1 MVYLRR
7 LPRFEYFAP
16 RSVAAVCGA
25 LAEYPGETRL
35 LAGGTDLILQMRRR
49 EVVPRYVIGLKN
61 LPELAFIR
69 SRHHTFALGAMT
81 TLDAIESSPLISREV
96 DFLAQTAAE
105 MGSPE
110 IRLVATIGGNL
121 ASALPCSD
129 LAPPLLVLQAGVKL
143 NSLRGE
149 RTVALENFFLGPGQT
164 IMAPGEFL
172 RAISFP
178 SRPPLSGGAYIKFH
192 DRHAMDMTV
201 AGVAAFVVL
210 QPGGERVQDARIA
223 LATGGPVPLRV
234 KRAEAALQ
242 GEPLTEKAL
251 EKASEVACEE
261 ARPRTSWRA
270 RREFRV
276 ELIRVLTRRALRQAW
291 EKAKSA
297 GAEL

>member
-1 MVYLRR
+1 MTYLRR

-16 RSVAAVCGA
+16 RNVAAVCGA

-69 SRHHTFALGAMT
+69 SGHHTFALGAMT
-81 TLDAIESSPLISREV
+81 TLGAIESSSLISREY
-96 DFLAQTAAE
+96 DFVAQTAAE

-129 LAPPLLVLQAGVKL
+129 MAPPFLVLEAMVKL
-143 NSLRGE
+143 RSVRGE
-149 RTVALENFFLGPGQT
+149 RLVALEDFFLGPGQT
-164 IMAPGEFL
+164 IMKPDEL
-172 RAISFP
+172 LDEIQLPPRQ
-178 SRPPLSGGAYIKFH
+178 SRSGGAYFKFH
-192 DRHAMDMTV
+192 DRHAMDMTT
-201 AGVAAFVVL
+201 AGVAAFMVL
-210 QPGGERVQDARIA
+210 QPGGKRVEQARIA
-223 LATGGPVPLRV
+223 LATGGPIPLRV
-234 KRAEAALQ
+234 KRAEAALHGQ
-242 GEPLTEKAL
+242 TLTDEVL
-251 EKASEVACEE
+251 EKTANVVCEE

-270 RREFRV
+270 RQEFRV
-276 ELIRVLTRRALRQAW
+276 ELIRVLTCRALRQAW
-291 EKAKSA
+291 KKAKSA